1 MPGKK
6 KWQIILKANWRR
18 KDFDDV
24 RMCPDSYRD
33 ADVRMPARP
42 KGAGADD
49 GQIDF
54 MIKKPLF
61 AEWFFY
67 RVNRIYCLIDYKALF
82 YFPPSL
88 FYSHSTK
95 SQKSKTRVGQE

>member
-61 AEWFFY
+61 ADWFFY

-82 YFPPSL
+82 YFPPSFVL
-88 FYSHSTK
+88 LSFDK
-95 SQKSKTRVGQE
+95 EPKK

>member
-1 MPGKK
+1 
-6 KWQIILKANWRR
+6 
-18 KDFDDV
+18 
-24 RMCPDSYRD
+24 MCPDCYRD
-33 ADVRMPARP
+33 ADACPTQRGRVRMPARP

-82 YFPPSL
+82 YFPPSFVL
-88 FYSHSTK
+88 LSFDK
-95 SQKSKTRVGQE
+95 EPKK